1 MKRLP
6 LLLLVAGCSG
16 AASPAPNDRVIMTG
30 FPGKPGVVLCD
41 SGGRWGVGSA
51 GIEHW
56 IFDPREKKEHDPSN
70 GGAKMSIFRDSLP
83 FPQFSWGTGDFEV
96 TQLVFPVGDGFMARY
111 HVMNHGEE
119 PREVRL
125 LVGRHDKSGTLPPLV
140 SAGKPSE
147 TSASHVAFDLKIE
160 AGASQF
166 VILSTPGAEGRDP
179 NDALDEAVAAWE
191 KIMVR
196 PITIT
201 DAQAQS
207 AYCLDLAGRALG
219 HAGCAESARK
229 FEERFVRKDGESIRL
244 LADVPDEWMLETIE
258 VKGLKTDFG
267 AISFKHA
274 GFYNNRTLD
283 LEPGC
288 APPGGFLMPVGPKH
302 KARID
307 GKPAESKDG
316 LLRIPAGTKRV
327 ELDRPH

>member
-1 MKRLP
+1 MKRLLP
-6 LLLLVAGCSG
+6 LILAGCSAAPSSG
-16 AASPAPNDRVIMTG
+16 APGKVIVTG
-30 FPGKPGVVLCD
+30 FPGKAGVVLCD
-41 SGGRWGVGSA
+41 SGGRWGVGGP

-56 IFDPREKKEHDPSN
+56 IFDPRDKKEHDPSN

-83 FPQFSWGTGDFEV
+83 FPQFSWGSGDFEV

-119 PREVRL
+119 PRDVRL
-125 LVGRHDKSGTLPPLV
+125 VVGHRDRSGALPPLV

-147 TSASHVAFDLKIE
+147 TSDTHLAFDLKIE
-160 AGASQF
+160 PGASQF
-166 VILSTPGAEGRDP
+166 VVLSTPGAEGRDP

-191 KIMVR
+191 KILAR

-201 DAQAQS
+201 DAEAQS

-229 FEERFVRKDGESIRL
+229 FEERFAKKEGDSIRL
-244 LADVPDEWMLETIE
+244 LGDVPNEWMLETIE
-258 VKGLKTDFG
+258 AKGLKTDFG
-267 AISFKHA
+267 PLSFKHA

-288 APPGGFLMPVGPKH
+288 SPPGGFLMGVGPKH

-307 GKPAESKDG
+307 GRPAEAKDG